1 MSDFR
6 GVLVRVRGG
15 RASTIGGGMVDLEP
29 GGSDG
34 QRLGHPGW
42 PQYFTGART
51 ASTRDEGDCDT
62 PARTMPGCSRFCPA
76 NPVSTRGCANF
87 RARCR
92 PARAPGLAHGA
103 SDTGLRSDDV
113 WVAVSWSTSLSRAF
127 DLAGRHVEAHRP
139 RRRRTAVFTPAM
151 RRPPPTTDT
160 RRTDPARSGS
170 ATQTRAGPPM
180 PRLSPCV
187 PDGIYISR
195 TFLRC
200 DAWDWSAYYLLCKPV
215 WEMVAGRHEA
225 QPTVVGSSLSLPA
238 PQVARAM
245 WHSH

>member
-1 MSDFR
+1 MQASSRTWPRTR
-6 GVLVRVRGG
+6 GLGHGAAVRRRVG
-15 RASTIGGGMVDLEP
+15 RCLLVDLLVAGIRSP
-29 GGSDG
+29 
-34 QRLGHPGW
+34 R
-42 PQYFTGART
+42 
-51 ASTRDEGDCDT
+51 STR
-62 PARTMPGCSRFCPA
+62 
-76 NPVSTRGCANF
+76 
-87 RARCR
+87 
-92 PARAPGLAHGA
+92 
-103 SDTGLRSDDV
+103 
-113 WVAVSWSTSLSRAF
+113 
-127 DLAGRHVEAHRP
+127 RHVEAHRP

-238 PQVARAM
+238 PQVARVM
-245 WHSH
+245 WHSQ